1 MSREWKIR
9 QGLLMASLCLAA
21 AAGISGDTIV
31 LKNGR
36 RIKALSVT
44 QEGDKISYE
53 TPSGTLILPRAIVDH
68 VERGGVPSAEASAN
82 ASTLSLKPPDTAAAA
97 SVLSP
102 NKSEIETRVILDGEV
117 DRNYVA
123 QLEGEARSGEAVA
136 NHNAALRHQLS
147 WELETGH
154 GEMDLALAEAPRH

>member
-1 MSREWKIR
+1 
-9 QGLLMASLCLAA
+9 MASVCLAA

-36 RIKALSVT
+36 RITALSVT
-44 QEGDKISYE
+44 QEGDKVSYE
-53 TPSGTLILPRAIVDH
+53 TASGTLTLPRAIVDY
-68 VERGGVPSAEASAN
+68 VERGGVPSAEASPN

-123 QLEGEARSGEAVA
+123 QLEGEARSGQAVA
-136 NHNAALRHQLS
+136 NQNAAMAHHVASQF
-147 WELETGH
+147 EIAH
-154 GEMDLALAEAPRH
+154 GEMKIPKYRNSRVGRTTD